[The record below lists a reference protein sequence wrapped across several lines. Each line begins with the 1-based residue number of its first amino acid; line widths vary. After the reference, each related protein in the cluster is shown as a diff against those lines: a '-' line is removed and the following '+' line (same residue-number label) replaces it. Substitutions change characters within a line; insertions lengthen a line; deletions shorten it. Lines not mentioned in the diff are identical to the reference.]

1 MITYMKRI
9 VIYTKDIMVITGKS
23 ERYSRIILNK
33 IRVQLNKK
41 EHQLITLKEFSD
53 YIGIPVEDIENTL
66 KDTH

>member
-1 MITYMKRI
+1 MIISMKRI

-33 IRVQLNKK
+33 IRIQLNKK

-53 YIGIPVEDIENTL
+53 YIGIPVEDIENNL

>member
-1 MITYMKRI
+1 MKRI

-33 IRVQLNKK
+33 IRIQLNKK

-53 YIGIPVEDIENTL
+53 YIGIPVEDIENNL